1 MPPGKPEKNGTY
13 LSGGGGGGVVAKLCL
28 ILATPWTV
36 AHQAP
41 MSMVFPRQEY

>member
-13 LSGGGGGGVVAKLCL
+13 LSGGGGGVVAKSCL